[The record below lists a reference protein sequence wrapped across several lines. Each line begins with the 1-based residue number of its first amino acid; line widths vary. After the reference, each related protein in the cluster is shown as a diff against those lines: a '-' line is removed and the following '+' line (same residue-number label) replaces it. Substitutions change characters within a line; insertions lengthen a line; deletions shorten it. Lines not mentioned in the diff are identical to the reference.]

1 MVRKQVFH
9 MKNRRFKFFMGLALS
24 SFIILQSELLVVY
37 ASVNTSLTNYK
48 LSDYEIWDKDGFRIQ
63 DGVITS
69 YWFEDKN
76 DLKVNVSIPNSKN
89 VHTIGMPGF
98 KNDYGHEIETVSI
111 FRNINLIS
119 YESFSGCD
127 KLREVK
133 FVRNLPYEDK
143 DFQYLVIEGYAFQ
156 GCSSLTSIDLSDDL
170 PVNRISEVGAGA
182 FENCFSLKSVKFS
195 NSMKKISEDTFKNC
209 TSLENIVI
217 PDNIE
222 EIGTGTFSGC
232 TSLKSVTL
240 SKNMTSIPDC
250 AFENCTSLKQIE
262 IPSNITNISDTAFD
276 GMKDFTIICEKGSAA
291 HEYAKEHDLKYYLSD
306 LPSQN
311 ITIEVPLS
319 DNTIV
324 RYLDDENFYLNARTT
339 GDGEIIYSSDNKEVA
354 YVDKFGFVFISGVG
368 RAKIKITASCT
379 DNYNEAELSFYII
392 IKDKN
397 EEPENP
403 PDVDWEQNENTNN
416 NNESNNNNN
425 VSADVLSTQ
434 KADIKKIEVT
444 YGDAPFKISA
454 KSDSGSAVSYSS
466 SDTRVFQVDSNGLVT
481 IKGYGSAQLMMMSS
495 GFTKNIEIVVKPKE
509 NTITSLNTDKRSITV
524 KWKKDKKADGY
535 YIYYSTNSKFRKNV
549 KEVVISKKKTTKK
562 KIKNLKTGKKY
573 YFKVCSYKKSGD
585 KIILG
590 ECSNVMKI
598 KVK

>member
-1 MVRKQVFH
+1 
-9 MKNRRFKFFMGLALS
+9 MKNRRFKFFMGFALS
-24 SFIILQSELLVVY
+24 SFMILQSELLPVY
-37 ASVNTSLTNYK
+37 ASVNYSLTNFK
-48 LSDYEIWDKDGFRIQ
+48 SSDADEIWDKDGFRIRN
-63 DGVITS
+63 GEITS
-69 YWFEDKN
+69 FWPEEN
-76 DLKVNVSIPNSKN
+76 NINVNISIPNSN
-89 VHTIGMPGF
+89 DVHTIGMPGF
-98 KNDYGHEIETVSI
+98 DNERGHQIETVSI
-111 FRNINLIS
+111 YRNINTIS
-119 YESFSGCD
+119 ERSFSGCD

-133 FVRNLPYEDK
+133 FERNNPYPYPHDVFHFLTIGK
-143 DFQYLVIEGYAFQ
+143 CAFQ

-170 PVNRISEVGAGA
+170 SINRISEVGAGA
-182 FENCFSLKSVKFS
+182 FENCSSLKSVKFS

-209 TSLENIVI
+209 VSLENIVI
-217 PDNIE
+217 PNNIE
-222 EIGTGTFSGC
+222 EIGRGTFSGC
-232 TSLKSVTL
+232 TGLKSVTL
-240 SKNMTSIPDC
+240 SENMTSIPDN

-262 IPSNITNISDTAFD
+262 IPNNITNISDTAFA

-324 RYLDDENFYLNARTT
+324 RYIDDENFYLNAVTS
-339 GDGEIIYSSDNKEVA
+339 GDGDITYSSDNKEVA

-379 DNYNEAELSFYII
+379 DNYNEAELSFDII
-392 IKDKN
+392 IKEKN

-403 PDVDWEQNENTNN
+403 PDIDSGQNENTNN
-416 NNESNNNNN
+416 NNENNNNN
-425 VSADVLSTQ
+425 VSTDVLSNQ

-454 KSDSGSAVSYSS
+454 KSDSGSEVSYSS
-466 SDTRVFQVDSNGLVT
+466 SDTRVFYVDSNGLVT
-481 IKGYGSAQLMMMSS
+481 IKGYGSAQLIMMSS

-509 NTITSLNTDKRSITV
+509 NTITSLSSDKRNITV

-549 KEVVISKKKTTKK
+549 KEVVVSKKKTNKK
-562 KIKNLKTGKKY
+562 KIKNLKAGKKY

-585 KIILG
+585 KIIIG